1 MARFVLL
8 AEFGMLLL
16 GNRGRKWHW
25 DCCCLGCLLL
35 TPLWCFFGFCGEQGS
50 EMRLDIK
57 ARFERL
63 LSRISCHLS
72 TIEVQLFPP
81 YESCLLALFH
91 DRLEETTENVDSVAF
106 TDTRQAR
113 MVGKRFVQ
121 IVSNIPP
128 HAEPISR
135 MAHELPFGP
144 DTLEEHDQL

>member
-35 TPLWCFFGFCGEQGS
+35 
-50 EMRLDIK
+50 
-57 ARFERL
+57 
-63 LSRISCHLS
+63 
-72 TIEVQLFPP
+72 
-81 YESCLLALFH
+81 ALFH

-106 TDTRQAR
+106 TNTRQAR